1 MRLLDLSHLLT
12 ETIPVFPGDPRPR
25 FEIRSTVADTGY
37 YERRLAISSH
47 AGTHMDAP
55 AHMVAG
61 APTLDRLPLEHFHG
75 PAVALDCRPAGSRI
89 EVSFLTARQ
98 ESLADLDFV
107 LLFTGW
113 SDRWPEP
120 TYLEPFPALTP
131 EAAEWLAGRGLKG
144 VGVDT
149 ISVDTIDSTEC
160 PVHRLLL
167 EREMVIIE
175 NLAGLTPVLGARFMF
190 SCFPLRLE
198 DADGSPVRAVAHLS

>member
-1 MRLLDLSHLLT
+1 MKLVDLSHLLT

-25 FEIRSTVADTGY
+25 FETRSTIADTGY

-55 AHMVAG
+55 AHMVPG
-61 APTLDRLPLEHFHG
+61 GPTLDRLPLEHFHG
-75 PAVALDCRPAGSRI
+75 PAVALDCRPAGHRI
-89 EVSFLTARQ
+89 EATFLAEHQ
-98 ESLADLDFV
+98 SLLSDVDFV

-113 SDRWPEP
+113 SDRWPGP
-120 TYLEPFPALTP
+120 AYLEDFPALTP
-131 EAAEWLAGRGLKG
+131 EAATWLAARGLKG

-149 ISVDTIDSTEC
+149 ISVDVIDSTEC

-167 EREMVIIE
+167 ERETVIIE
-175 NLAGLTPVLGARFMF
+175 NLAGLTPVLGTRFMF